1 MKISLCMI
9 ARDEERNLPA
19 CLDSF
24 AGVVDEICVLDTG
37 SSDSTVQ
44 IAREK
49 GARVE
54 THPWSDD
61 FATARNAALDMASGD
76 WILVVDADEVLEDPD
91 ARAKLEAFAQRF
103 EEQDAAPCGRVTMRN
118 EEGSGA
124 CDLISIT
131 RFLPRR
137 DDLDYRGRVH
147 EQVHCHGVPAP
158 AEETGVV
165 ISHRGYLP
173 EVLREQSKVD
183 RNRQLLLRA
192 IADSPDD
199 GYLWYQLGQTL
210 AVGGEPRHALDA
222 FERALERCP
231 DDAPWGPPC
240 LERAGYC
247 LRELDRS
254 KQALALL
261 GEVEEAFEGR
271 SDTCFL
277 IALLA
282 MDTGDLERAEAGFRR
297 CLELAPALPG
307 PTQTNPST
315 RTFAPAHNLGV
326 LFEVVGRTEEAREA
340 YGQAL
345 AFNPEHHPSREGLAR
360 LAEATDVP

>member
-9 ARDEERNLPA
+9 ARDEERNLAA

-24 AGVVDEICVLDTG
+24 GGIVDEVCVLDTG
-37 SSDSTVQ
+37 STDSTVQ
-44 IAREK
+44 LARER
-49 GARVE
+49 GAQVE
-54 THPWSDD
+54 SYPWSDD
-61 FATARNAALDMASGD
+61 FAAARNASLAMATGD
-76 WILVVDADEVLEDPD
+76 WILVVDADEVLADPD
-91 ARAKLEAFAQRF
+91 ARAKLEAFAERF
-103 EEQDAAPCGRVTMRN
+103 KGTDAAPCGRVSMRN
-118 EEGSGA
+118 EEGAGA
-124 CDLISIT
+124 FDLVSIT

-137 DDLDYRGRVH
+137 GDLEFRGRVH
-147 EQVHCHGVPAP
+147 EQIHCHGVPAP
-158 AEETGVV
+158 AEETGVE

-173 EVLREQSKVD
+173 EVIREHSKVD

-261 GEVEEAFEGR
+261 GEVEEVLGSR

-277 IALLA
+277 IALLS

-297 CLELAPALPG
+297 CMELDPALPG

-340 YGQAL
+340 YGRAL
-345 AFNPEHHPSREGLAR
+345 AFNPEHDPSRAGLER
-360 LAEATDVP
+360 LSGSSTAN